1 MKRFLAVVVTVAA
14 SVAVAVPSAVGAK
27 AKPPLKAKSNGWYV
41 FDGKPPTG
49 VVPKGGTNTRCVN
62 DPNTPP
68 VNRLGARYS
77 ILNRSAPKGT
87 KHILNGPGGLH
98 IVHSTIKATQPGA
111 YYHNFRAS
119 NAGQSSF
126 GPGKY
131 TYKMK
136 VKGVQ
141 KTSESI
147 TLVDDSSC

>member
-1 MKRFLAVVVTVAA
+1 MKRLLAVGLVVATSA
-14 SVAVAVPSAVGAK
+14 AVAVPSAVG

-41 FDGKPPTG
+41 FDGVPPTG
-49 VVPKGGTNTRCVN
+49 VVPKGGTYTRCVN

-98 IVHSTIKATQPGA
+98 LVQPTGSSTKPGA

-119 NAGQSSF
+119 AAGQSSF

-131 TYKMK
+131 TYKLK
-136 VKGVQ
+136 VNGVQ

-147 TLVDDSSC
+147 TLVDDPSC